1 MCTSGAFL
9 IGMIWQRT
17 TCKIILQE
25 VNANELLKVTVQLNL
40 AASFDLKAGFF
51 HFFSLF
57 KKILFTPC
65 PLFFFSFPSFF
76 SFFGSFSGLNKKDQS
91 LSRNKRV
98 GVKNAYIYFLLFFNQ
113 GNLMLEFRALS

>member
-51 HFFSLF
+51 HFFFHFL
-57 KKILFTPC
+57 KR
-65 PLFFFSFPSFF
+65 FFLLRVPYFFHCLFF

-98 GVKNAYIYFLLFFNQ
+98 GVKNAYTYFLLFFNQ